1 MECVPSTGVLSSDS
15 GMGVGER
22 VGQYSVFYFRITELN
37 DLIKAGLQSF
47 KRKTYGQRAG
57 NVFLKFR

>member
-1 MECVPSTGVLSSDS
+1 MECVPSAGVLSSDS
-15 GMGVGER
+15 CMEEGKGW
-22 VGQYSVFYFRITELN
+22 GQYSVFYFRIIKSN

-47 KRKTYGQRAG
+47 KRKTFGQRAR